1 MPIDR
6 SISPLIRTKTAA
18 QWTSE
23 NPYLHRGDLG
33 VETDTGREKIGV
45 GERWASTSY
54 NPAVDDPAVVKSL
67 PVGITGATAITN
79 VVALIQD
86 DYDAIAV
93 PDPTTLYIVQPNPAP

>member
-1 MPIDR
+1 MPLDR

-18 QWTSE
+18 QWTGE

-33 VETDTGREKIGV
+33 VETDTGKEKIGV

-54 NPAVDDPAVVKSL
+54 KLPVDDANVVKS
-67 PVGITGATAITN
+67 VIAGITGAAQITN
-79 VVALIQD
+79 IVTLDQD

-93 PDPTTLYIVQPNPAP
+93 PDPNTLYVITPSP

>member
-1 MPIDR
+1 MPLDR
-6 SISPLIRTKTAA
+6 SNSPLIRTKTAA

-33 VETDTGREKIGV
+33 VEADTGKEKIGI

-54 NPAVDDPAVVKSL
+54 SPAVDDANVVRSIAT
-67 PVGITGATAITN
+67 GITGASAITN
-79 VVALIQD
+79 IVTLDQD

-93 PDPTTLYIVQPNPAP
+93 PDPNTLYIITPAP